1 MCGIAFKRKKSFKDY
16 FDNAHK
22 RGTDGIGIYV
32 GNLLYRWYADTLTDF
47 QLQSVGG
54 ADARGLFS
62 FSEGEAS
69 TTKWDYPWNVSWGDI
84 YQSILDTVLKPFNR
98 NTYALIH
105 HRKTSIGSDCIEN
118 VHPFPIYNGRYF
130 LLQNGSSR
138 MVHDWGVINF
148 LSEWRTHSDTYY
160 LTKFIE
166 EKKCDSLESIKD
178 TLWGLIKAGV
188 ELGVICVIDTK
199 ENNFLLLSD
208 GKRSLYIDANIDDS
222 YVREFSSLTED
233 GSDKYS
239 FRWYMILDFNWT
251 IHSIEYSYINKEEEK
266 KSTQVCTTYSAGSP
280 YSSSYYYDEDRYSS
294 YYKKKETKEDE
305 SEQLALAQIEGI
317 FSWDITEETELWE
330 WTPPMNY
337 VDPSMIIDSADLND
351 YLSQFFEI
359 EKDLCDRRDSWMGQ
373 WAVYANLIAQ
383 LKELANLI
391 AIEMDELLDDFIVTY
406 CNDWGGSDVDSYYE
420 YVDSEKM
427 QIMDMVFQFD
437 ENFEFEDNY

>member
-1 MCGIAFKRKKSFKDY
+1 
-16 FDNAHK
+16 
-22 RGTDGIGIYV
+22 
-32 GNLLYRWYADTLTDF
+32 
-47 QLQSVGG
+47 
-54 ADARGLFS
+54 
-62 FSEGEAS
+62 
-69 TTKWDYPWNVSWGDI
+69 
-84 YQSILDTVLKPFNR
+84 
-98 NTYALIH
+98 
-105 HRKTSIGSDCIEN
+105 
-118 VHPFPIYNGRYF
+118 
-130 LLQNGSSR
+130 